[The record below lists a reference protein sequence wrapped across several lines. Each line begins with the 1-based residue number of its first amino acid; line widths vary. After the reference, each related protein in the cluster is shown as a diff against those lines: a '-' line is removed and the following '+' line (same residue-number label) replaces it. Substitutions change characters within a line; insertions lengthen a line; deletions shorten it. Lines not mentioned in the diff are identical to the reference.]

1 MDSNFSLLGGLIAL
15 LTVCLLSTSCE
26 ELFES
31 TIEIE
36 IPESLDRLVLISDIS
51 TLNDTGRFQITHS
64 QNILNDNSDIVDLEL
79 DRTAFTLRAA
89 GQSYAPTLHRTDLP
103 FFYKMDVVEELI
115 IPGSEVEIILSNP
128 LYPDIN
134 AKTKVADP
142 PVVSNFKYK
151 VDDAKDFEGNDLDEL
166 SFDITDLPNVENFY
180 AVSADLL
187 IVQGITVQLFDQGDT
202 TIFRRYLAD
211 VFLVSDGITVEEGS
225 EGKVLFSDRSFSG
238 QKSNI
243 RIRSY
248 GLNRP
253 ADMLTLFVSVKSIS
267 RDRYLYE
274 KSLGALLLNDGNPF
288 VEPANVHSNVEGGFG
303 IFSIDAEVITEVE
316 ITR

>member
-1 MDSNFSLLGGLIAL
+1 MDSNFNLLGGLTAL
-15 LTVCLLSTSCE
+15 LTVCFLSTSCE

-31 TIEIE
+31 TVEIE

-51 TLNDTGRFQITHS
+51 TLKDTVRFQITHS
-64 QNILNDNSDIVDLEL
+64 QNILNDNSDIVDLDL
-79 DRTAFTLRAA
+79 DRTVFTLRAA

-103 FFYKMDVVEELI
+103 FFYKMNVVEELI
-115 IPGSEVEIILSNP
+115 IPGSEVEIMLSNP
-128 LYPDIN
+128 LYPDIS
-134 AKTKVADP
+134 AMAKVADP
-142 PVVSNFKYK
+142 PVVSNFMYE

-166 SFDITDLPNVENFY
+166 SFDIADLPDVDNFY
-180 AVSADLL
+180 AVSAQLL
-187 IVQGITVQLFDQGDT
+187 IVQGIKVNLGDLGDT
-202 TIFRRYLAD
+202 TFFRRGLAD
-211 VFLVSDGITVEEGS
+211 VYLVSDGITVEEGS

-243 RIRSY
+243 RIRSN
-248 GLNRP
+248 GVSRL
-253 ADMLTLFVSVKSIS
+253 ADMLTLYVSVKSIS

-288 VEPANVHSNVEGGFG
+288 VEPANIHSNIEGGFG